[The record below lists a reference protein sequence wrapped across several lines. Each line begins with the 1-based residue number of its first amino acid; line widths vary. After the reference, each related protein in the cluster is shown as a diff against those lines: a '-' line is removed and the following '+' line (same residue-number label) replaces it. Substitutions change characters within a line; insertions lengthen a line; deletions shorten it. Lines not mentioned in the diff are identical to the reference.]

1 VIGQISEQQVQQLI
15 KLRELAASEAIVK
28 IGRTNIQE
36 AVPLTLG
43 QEWSGYVGML
53 SDNLERMEGAL
64 QGENDPGSSIMQD
77 KFNPTQ

>member
-1 VIGQISEQQVQQLI
+1 LI

-43 QEWSGYVGML
+43 QEWSGYVGRL

-64 QGENDPGSSIMQD
+64 QGENDPGSSIMQG